1 MSSHQSSPFSLPF
14 IQTIFSQAVRPSFPP
29 RHLYQSGMRRQAL
42 VSNTHSTAS
51 LGSAAQPDHRSAFG
65 GRSQD
70 RCVRFYESHLLLY
83 PRAGINA
90 LAPGPP
96 QAPSASGELPGL
108 KRQQLT
114 TPEPPTTPPPSPQHT
129 EKQNRAASN
138 GDFPSGGSK
147 RPPLPSPTPA
157 HTGQRRGRRLTQPPD
172 TPLPVRHRL
181 PLGLQAA
188 VRVSAALLEGG
199 STAAPAPS
207 PGTEPRAPPPPRA
220 PDRHFRP
227 TPLAPRP
234 RSHWL
239 IPPGA

>member
-114 TPEPPTTPPPSPQHT
+114 TPEPPTPLPPAHREAEPGSQQRGFPLGRLEKASPPFPHSCPHGAAQGPPPHPTARH
-129 EKQNRAASN
+129 
-138 GDFPSGGSK
+138 
-147 RPPLPSPTPA
+147 PTPGA
-157 HTGQRRGRRLTQPPD
+157 T
-172 TPLPVRHRL
+172 
-181 PLGLQAA
+181 
-188 VRVSAALLEGG
+188 
-199 STAAPAPS
+199 PAPPWATGRCQGKRGAAGGGLHGC
-207 PGTEPRAPPPPRA
+207 PGTEPRHRA
-220 PDRHFRP
+220 PGTTAAAGP
-227 TPLAPRP
+227 
-234 RSHWL
+234 
-239 IPPGA
+239 